1 MIAKLRNYF
10 LTGLVIFVP
19 VVVTIYIVWVAF
31 NFLDGL
37 LKPFVKVVLGKY
49 VPGLSLLITILFILL
64 IGAFATIAIG
74 RKLVGVFEKT
84 LLRIPIVRGIYLI
97 IKQASAAFL
106 VPQGT
111 DFKRVVLVEFPRKGT
126 YSLGFTT
133 GVTVGEIQEKT
144 VGKVI
149 NVFVPTSP
157 NPTSGYFIMVP
168 EESITP
174 LDMSVQ
180 DALRFVISGGF
191 SK

>member
-1 MIAKLRNYF
+1 MISKLRNYF

-19 VVVTIYIVWVAF
+19 IVATIYIVWVAF

-37 LKPFVKVVLGKY
+37 LRPLVEAAIGKH
-49 VPGLSLLITILFILL
+49 VPGLSLLITVLFILL

-74 RKLVGVFEKT
+74 RKLVGVFEKN
-84 LLRIPIVRGIYLI
+84 LLKIPVIRSIYLI

-106 VPQGT
+106 VPQGS
-111 DFKRVVLVEFPRKGT
+111 DFKKVVLVEFPRKGM
-126 YSLGFTT
+126 YALGFTT

-144 VGKVI
+144 AEKVI

-157 NPTSGYFIMVP
+157 NPTSGFFIMLP
-168 EESITP
+168 EKSVIQ

-180 DALRFVISGGF
+180 DALKFVISGGF

>member
-19 VVVTIYIVWVAF
+19 VVATIYIVWVAF

-37 LKPFVKVVLGKY
+37 LKPFVNVVLGKY
-49 VPGLSLLITILFILL
+49 VPGLSLLVTILFILL

-84 LLRIPIVRGIYLI
+84 LLRIPVVRGIYLI

-106 VPQGT
+106 TPQESE
-111 DFKRVVLVEFPRKGT
+111 FKKVVLVEFPRKGM

-144 VGKVI
+144 AEKVI

-168 EESITP
+168 EESVIQ

-180 DALRFVISGGF
+180 DALKFVISGGF